1 MDTMQ
6 KAIDLVL
13 EKLREQEAQVAET
26 KIAINALCKVA
37 GLPIMYP
44 DAGAASG
51 TSASFRSDQFY
62 GQPLTAVVRDIL
74 SARKTQKLGAA
85 TINEIYD
92 AMIGGGYKFESTNV
106 EN

>member
-13 EKLREQEAQVAET
+13 VKLREQEAQVAET

-37 GLPIMYP
+37 GKPILYP

-51 TSASFRSDQFY
+51 TSTSFRSDQFY
-62 GQPLTAVVRDIL
+62 GQTLTSVVRAIL
-74 SARKTQKLGAA
+74 NARKVQNLGAA

-92 AMIGGGYKFESTNV
+92 AMIAGGY
-106 EN
+106 